1 MFYSVYNIGDK
12 HNYKNKPEINKDA
25 KKFIRQENKLDYLKI
40 AEDYVNNI
48 EKYLDFIKKYND
60 LKTISKYMIYAVH
73 DYRIAEETLIKIENE
88 RLNKYNSNKNKGIE
102 EFKNKKYDVFVIS
115 KNIADDKDRQ
125 LFDRITREIILMN
138 KIKKLKKE
146 TSEII
151 DEYFGKTI
159 N

>member
-1 MFYSVYNIGDK
+1 MYYSVSNIGNK
-12 HNYKNKPEINKDA
+12 HNYRNRVEINKDA

-48 EKYLDFIKKYND
+48 EKYLDFIKKYDD
-60 LKTISKYMIYAVH
+60 LKTISKYVIYAVH

-88 RLNKYNSNKNKGIE
+88 RLNKSNSTKNKGIE
-102 EFKNKKYDVFVIS
+102 EFKNKKYDVFIIS

-125 LFDRITREIILMN
+125 LFDRITREMILMD

-146 TSEII
+146 TNKII
-151 DEYFGKTI
+151 DEYFGKTV